1 MEKLEEA
8 KAALKAIGMP
18 TQQQNDRS
26 AYTLLSLLG
35 LKETDN
41 WSTAQNKPLRIVEIM
56 EFMAVNYG
64 KLYKPNSRETI
75 RKETVHQFCDGAIAE
90 RNIDDNER
98 ATNSPKYAYRITKEA
113 LELFKRYDSS
123 EWDKKVE
130 SFILE
135 KGTLSEKYQQIRKM
149 DFIPVKINDQEIQF
163 SPGKHNELQ
172 KAIIEDF
179 APRFAPN
186 SEVLYVGD
194 TLKKDLVK
202 NKTKLLEL
210 GVEIG
215 DHDKLPDVVVYRAEK
230 NWIYFIESVTSVGPV
245 SVKRRTEI
253 DAMLTDCKCGIIYVT
268 AFLDMSSKNGF
279 KKFIDEIA
287 WETEIW
293 VADQPDHMIHLNGD
307 RFLGPR

>member
-1 MEKLEEA
+1 MGKLEEA

-18 TQQQNDRS
+18 VQQQNDRS
-26 AYTLLSLLG
+26 AYTLLSLLR
-35 LKETDN
+35 LKEYDD
-41 WSTAQNKPLRIVEIM
+41 WSAATNESMRIVEIM
-56 EFMAVNYG
+56 DFMRTYYDKN
-64 KLYKPNSRETI
+64 YKPNSRETI
-75 RKETVHQFCDGAIAE
+75 RKETIHQFCEGAIAE
-90 RNIDDNER
+90 RNTDDNER
-98 ATNSPKYAYRITKEA
+98 ATNSPKYGYRITGEA
-113 LELFKRYDSS
+113 LDLFKTYNS
-123 EWDKKVE
+123 ENWSEKTE
-130 SFILE
+130 SFIFE
-135 KGTLSEKYQQIRKM
+135 KGTLYGKYQQVREM
-149 DFIPVKINDQEIQF
+149 AFIPVKINDEEIQF

-172 KAIIEDF
+172 KSIIEDF

-186 SEVLYVGD
+186 SVVLYVGD

-202 NKTKLLEL
+202 NKVKLKAL
-210 GVEIG
+210 GVKIT
-215 DHDKLPDVVVYRAEK
+215 DHDKLPDVVLYREDK

-245 SVKRRTEI
+245 SVKRRSEI
-253 DAMLTDCKCGIIYVT
+253 KEMLTDCHCGTIYIT